1 MMRKATLNFLR
12 HESTELRSDIG
23 LLESGAREV
32 IEVSPSGRRNVT
44 MRAIERL
51 LDRLGRFEEMIAAYE
66 ARI

>member
-1 MMRKATLNFLR
+1 MRKATLSFLR
-12 HESTELRSDIG
+12 QESTELRSDIG

-32 IEVSPSGRRNVT
+32 IEISSAGRKNVT
-44 MRAIERL
+44 GRAIERL